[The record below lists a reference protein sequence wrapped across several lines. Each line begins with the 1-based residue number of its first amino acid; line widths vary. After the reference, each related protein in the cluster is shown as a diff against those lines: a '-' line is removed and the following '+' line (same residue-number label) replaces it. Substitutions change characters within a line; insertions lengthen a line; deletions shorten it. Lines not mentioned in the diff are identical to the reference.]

1 MPRQLSRGGSQARR
15 RGARP
20 RTASTKL
27 PRQLSRGRPQCVLG
41 APLLSGLNEVAS
53 AVKPRLEESLGRV
66 ASWRQASTKLPRQL
80 SRGRDR
86 LGASAER
93 RVAASTKLPR
103 QLSRGLGVLD
113 GLDALGVASTKLP
126 RQLSRGPTTLLV
138 INSLCQSLNEVAS
151 AVKPRHTGINA
162 VGGVIKGGL
171 NEVASAV
178 KPRPIVNA
186 SPPTWPL
193 VASTKLPRQLSR
205 GPVTLSPRE
214 CVPIWCLNE
223 VASAVKPRL
232 IGLWRCGQQAQVQ
245 PQRSCLGS

>member
-1 MPRQLSRGGSQARR
+1 MAAHTGGRDER
-15 RGARP
+15 
-20 RTASTKL
+20 ASTKL

-103 QLSRGLGVLD
+103 QLSRGSLHHPRVRGHVLSLNEVASAVKPRRGPPMGAATPPWSLNEVASAVKPRPSTGFSNID
-113 GLDALGVASTKLP
+113 ISFIASTKLP
-126 RQLSRGPTTLLV
+126 RQLSRGLK
-138 INSLCQSLNEVAS
+138 IF
-151 AVKPRHTGINA
+151 RYY
-162 VGGVIKGGL
+162 
-171 NEVASAV
+171 
-178 KPRPIVNA
+178 
-186 SPPTWPL
+186 SPY
-193 VASTKLPRQLSR
+193 
-205 GPVTLSPRE
+205 
-214 CVPIWCLNE
+214 CCL
-223 VASAVKPRL
+223 
-232 IGLWRCGQQAQVQ
+232 

>member
-103 QLSRGLGVLD
+103 QLSRGSLHHPRVRGHVL
-113 GLDALGVASTKLP
+113 
-126 RQLSRGPTTLLV
+126 
-138 INSLCQSLNEVAS
+138 SLNEVAS
-151 AVKPRHTGINA
+151 AVKPRPWSSRWSRCPRGC
-162 VGGVIKGGL
+162 L

-178 KPRPIVNA
+178 KPRPDDITSHKLIV
-186 SPPTWPL
+186 S
-193 VASTKLPRQLSR
+193 K
-205 GPVTLSPRE
+205 
-214 CVPIWCLNE
+214 
-223 VASAVKPRL
+223 
-232 IGLWRCGQQAQVQ
+232 

>member
-1 MPRQLSRGGSQARR
+1 MPFLNIWMGVALGLNEVASAVKPRPTRRCRWSGPECTGLNEVASAVKPRLTRCRCVASRRD
-15 RGARP
+15 
-20 RTASTKL
+20 ASTKL

-103 QLSRGLGVLD
+103 QLSRGEGE
-113 GLDALGVASTKLP
+113 ACA
-126 RQLSRGPTTLLV
+126 
-138 INSLCQSLNEVAS
+138 
-151 AVKPRHTGINA
+151 
-162 VGGVIKGGL
+162 GGKGGKCL

-178 KPRPIVNA
+178 KPRPATISWMAELA
-186 SPPTWPL
+186 SP
-193 VASTKLPRQLSR
+193 
-205 GPVTLSPRE
+205 
-214 CVPIWCLNE
+214 
-223 VASAVKPRL
+223 
-232 IGLWRCGQQAQVQ
+232 